1 MMNDKL
7 VLELLKCKGFQ
18 NPETIQRIV
27 SVTPNPNVT
36 LEMLL
41 GVYEQPIYD
50 RSLRFK
56 KHRYDS
62 HEELVEILS
71 IDELANTVTYKHYQQ
86 KTATVW
92 YLTEQDKKDGIYILD
107 RPAGKYYDW
116 SNIKTAGYSDKEYT
130 LSLEKFNEEYTK
142 QVSLEDVN
150 NILSTWRNYS
160 PTPKQIHED
169 LF

>member
-1 MMNDKL
+1 MNDKL

-27 SVTPNPNVT
+27 SVTPNPSVT

-41 GVYEQPIYD
+41 GVYEPIISD
-50 RSLRFK
+50 RSLRYK

-62 HEELVEILS
+62 HEELVEI
-71 IDELANTVTYKHYQQ
+71 IAVDELANTVTYKQYNPR
-86 KTATVW
+86 TATVW
-92 YLTEQDKKDGIYILD
+92 FLTEQDKKDGIYVTE
-107 RPAGKYYDW
+107 RPSNYKDW
-116 SNIKTAGYSDKEYT
+116 STIKVAGYNETEFVESINR
-130 LSLEKFNEEYTK
+130 FNEQYIK